1 MEQHITALGQDGFN
15 MNIDVLDKIY
25 VIEQRI
31 KSLYGKK
38 QLIADGT
45 PMDSSTQED
54 IDNQIQVLTNM
65 LEML

>member
-15 MNIDVLDKIY
+15 MNVDVLHKIY

-31 KSLYGKK
+31 KSLNGKK
-38 QLIADGT
+38 QLIIDGT

-54 IDNQIQVLTNM
+54 IDTQIQVLTNM

>member
-1 MEQHITALGQDGFN
+1 MEQHITVLGQDGFN
-15 MNIDVLDKIY
+15 MNVDILHKIY

-31 KSLYGKK
+31 KSLHGKK
-38 QLIADGT
+38 QLIIDGT

-54 IDNQIQVLTNM
+54 IDTQIQVLTNM

>member
-1 MEQHITALGQDGFN
+1 MELGQDGFN
-15 MNIDVLDKIY
+15 MNVDILHKIY

-31 KSLYGKK
+31 KSLHGKK
-38 QLIADGT
+38 QLIIDGT

>member
-1 MEQHITALGQDGFN
+1 MELGQDGFN
-15 MNIDVLDKIY
+15 MNVDILHKIY

-31 KSLYGKK
+31 KSLHGKK

-54 IDNQIQVLTNM
+54 IDTQIQVLTNM

>member
-15 MNIDVLDKIY
+15 MNIDILYKIY

-31 KSLYGKK
+31 KSLHGKK
-38 QLIADGT
+38 QLIIDGT

-54 IDNQIQVLTNM
+54 IDTQIQVLTNM

>member
-1 MEQHITALGQDGFN
+1 MEIHIMEHGLDGYN
-15 MNIDVLDKIY
+15 MNIEKDYKEY
-25 VIEQRI
+25 VIQQRI
-31 KSLYGKK
+31 KSLHGKK
-38 QLIADGT
+38 QLIIDGT